1 MRYVKP
7 SRTLPDAWGAPLSG
21 TRDMEAS
28 IHSHET
34 VHQFV
39 RDLAW
44 IERTATVVVYIAT
57 LERVQR
63 GPYIVRKH
71 VLLLCRR
78 VPTRFN
84 VGSLHGVGCVVVVAH
99 LQPIIV

>member
-57 LERVQR
+57 LERR
-63 GPYIVRKH
+63 AE
-71 VLLLCRR
+71 
-78 VPTRFN
+78 
-84 VGSLHGVGCVVVVAH
+84 GSIHKYGNMCFFYAGGFPCASTSVSSMEVVAH